1 MAETLP
7 FPMPNTLSDG
17 NFVIPNLTINPSLLR
32 AARSG
37 LEVLLKFKGVQV
49 VLIPA
54 KGVQVRKPSGGHDF
68 ERADGRDPQYL
79 ALSKI
84 GSDIVQDSTN
94 DQGKARMRQYILTGR
109 WDMDIEINDTFS
121 DDIADYLVETVDR
134 TMGWKTSA
142 EVLAYIKVEP

>member
-7 FPMPNTLSDG
+7 FPFPNTLSDG
-17 NFVIPNLTINPSLLR
+17 NFVIPNLTVNPNLLR

-37 LEVLLKFKGVQV
+37 LEVLLKFKGVAT

-54 KGVQVRKPSGGHDF
+54 KGDATRKPSGGHDF
-68 ERADGRDPQYL
+68 ARAEAREPQFI

-84 GSDIVQDSTN
+84 GNDIVEDSTN
-94 DQGKARMRQYILTGR
+94 DQGKARMRMYILTGR

-121 DDIADYLVETVDR
+121 DDIADYLVETVDK
-134 TMGWKTSA
+134 TAGWKTSA
-142 EVLAYIKVEP
+142 EVLAYIKVET

>member
-1 MAETLP
+1 MV
-7 FPMPNTLSDG
+7 
-17 NFVIPNLTINPSLLR
+17 VIPNLTINPNLLR

-37 LEVLLKFKGVQV
+37 LEVLLKFKGVSV
-49 VLIPA
+49 VMVPA
-54 KGVQVRKPSGGHDF
+54 KGTNTRKPSGGHDF
-68 ERADGRDPQYL
+68 QTAAGRAPQL
-79 ALSKI
+79 IALSKI

-109 WDMDIEINDTFS
+109 WDMDLEINDTFS

-142 EVLAYIKVEP
+142 EVLAYLKVET